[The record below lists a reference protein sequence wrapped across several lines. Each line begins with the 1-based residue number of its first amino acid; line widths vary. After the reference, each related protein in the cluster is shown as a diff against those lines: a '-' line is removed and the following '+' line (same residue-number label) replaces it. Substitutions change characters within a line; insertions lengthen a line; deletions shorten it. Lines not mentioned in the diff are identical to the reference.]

1 MALVRRPCTLMGKTT
16 RYVAVMQGAYR
27 PTESK
32 TLCMRKSSMYGNRES
47 LEATEQVPSSV
58 RLGKVSDHKP
68 SMYATGQSDRPIV
81 PQKLSN
87 KGCKQGRP
95 AIQPAETAE
104 GRGLTKGNLF

>member
-1 MALVRRPCTLMGKTT
+1 MGKTT

-47 LEATEQVPSSV
+47 LVVTEQVPSSV

-68 SMYATGQSDRPIV
+68 SMYATGQSDRPTV
-81 PQKLSN
+81 PQKPSN
-87 KGCKQGRP
+87 KGFQPGMSGH
-95 AIQPAETAE
+95 QPAETVE
-104 GRGLTKGNLF
+104 ERGLTKGNLY

>member
-1 MALVRRPCTLMGKTT
+1 MGKTT

-47 LEATEQVPSSV
+47 LEVTEQVPSSV
-58 RLGKVSDHKP
+58 RLGKVCDHKP
-68 SMYATGQSDRPIV
+68 SMYVTGQSDRPIV

-87 KGCKQGRP
+87 KGFQPGMTGR
-95 AIQPAETAE
+95 QPAETAE
-104 GRGLTKGNLF
+104 GRGLTKGNLY